1 MKIFNNIVIFLAAI
15 VSIWYLLVKILMP
28 RITNKRNNNNQ
39 LQPIA
44 IKIDKELDKINNDKR
59 YR

>member
-44 IKIDKELDKINNDKR
+44 IKIDKELEN
-59 YR
+59 